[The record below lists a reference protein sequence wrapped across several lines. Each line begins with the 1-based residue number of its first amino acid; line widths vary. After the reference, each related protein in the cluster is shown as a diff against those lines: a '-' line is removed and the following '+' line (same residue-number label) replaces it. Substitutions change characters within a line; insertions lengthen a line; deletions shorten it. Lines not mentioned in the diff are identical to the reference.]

1 MSGPLYGVRLLVL
14 TELDLV
20 TGLPTGDSFKIKDA
34 TAHPSNQGTGSA
46 ESGGT
51 FTGDAAG
58 AYEVM
63 ITQANAVPGTIT
75 DATFIWRFAGGEWSD
90 EITVTGLAQ
99 DLGTDGVTITFSPGA
114 EGQDLEV
121 GDSWTILVT
130 ANEVRVTTPQ
140 QVGFEP
146 QIIEGARQ
154 ELRGGDRL
162 IATVEEADNFVGIN
176 ATFNDAKL
184 SIEAMR
190 LIGGGTINF
199 NKYVPPTVEEQ
210 ANKPPV
216 KAEIYIAQFEE
227 GAQEVSDVTGYAKV
241 TLERCIG
248 RVPSFTAQGQNF
260 LVPSYTLKARDN
272 KKAGKPSFGI
282 DFVEALPAE

>member
-14 TELDLV
+14 TELDPA
-20 TGLPTGDSFKIKDA
+20 TGLPTGDSFKIRDA
-34 TAHPSNQGTGSA
+34 VPHPSNQGTGSA

-51 FTGDAAG
+51 FTGEVAG

-63 ITQANAVPGTIT
+63 ITKANSIPGTIT
-75 DATFIWRFAGGEWSD
+75 DAEFIYRFAGGEWSD

-99 DLGTDGVTITFSPGA
+99 DLGTDGVTIAFSPG
-114 EGQDLEV
+114 EDGQDLEV

-130 ANEVRVTTPQ
+130 ANEVRITTPQ

-146 QIIEGARQ
+146 QVIEGARQ

-162 IATVEEADNFVGIN
+162 IATVEEADSFVGIN

-190 LIGGGTINF
+190 LIGGGTIIGNQYF
-199 NKYVPPTVEEQ
+199 PPTVDQ
-210 ANKPPV
+210 QSTKPPF
-216 KAEIYIAQFEE
+216 KAEIYIAEFEE
-227 GAQEVSDVTGYAKV
+227 GAQEVSDVTGYKKV

-260 LVPSYTLKARDN
+260 MVPSYTMKARDN
-272 KKAGKPSFGI
+272 KKQNKPSFSI
-282 DFVEALPAE
+282 DFVDTLPA